1 MEDLKRHMDYALSVY
16 KANNGKEYNYISYLY
31 HEVNDRG
38 DEKRDTFTNM
48 EYFIIDVK
56 SDIFNNIM
64 ESTGGFVANMTTRLF
79 EKENLD
85 VSYLMLVAIPQPNN
99 NFVFKFAYFDNE
111 FNLLKTYID
120 NNYNDYRYFKNK
132 FKYCTIKKLGSVF
145 DLISNEKF
153 HNITKDI
160 SYNTSCDF
168 DLIVDGQPIDE
179 NVILYF
185 NDVDLLLTPYKKE
198 NLARN
203 NIEIDH
209 FEFKIAYNGIE
220 FVYLKGIAIDTN
232 GDTIKDFQTDAHY
245 SKKGIATIEQYKK
258 LKIKELSDYFGYQYD
273 GPISID
279 DFSISISLDFA
290 KNNSD
295 KFSYSP
301 ELLKIKTN
309 ELDELEK

>member
-1 MEDLKRHMDYALSVY
+1 MEEKRYMNYSLATYHTKD
-16 KANNGKEYNYISYLY
+16 GKEYNYISYLY

-132 FKYCTIKKLGSVF
+132 FKYCTIKKLEVF
-145 DLISNEKF
+145 LI
-153 HNITKDI
+153 
-160 SYNTSCDF
+160 
-168 DLIVDGQPIDE
+168 
-179 NVILYF
+179 
-185 NDVDLLLTPYKKE
+185 
-198 NLARN
+198 
-203 NIEIDH
+203 
-209 FEFKIAYNGIE
+209 
-220 FVYLKGIAIDTN
+220 
-232 GDTIKDFQTDAHY
+232 
-245 SKKGIATIEQYKK
+245 
-258 LKIKELSDYFGYQYD
+258 
-273 GPISID
+273 
-279 DFSISISLDFA
+279 
-290 KNNSD
+290 
-295 KFSYSP
+295 
-301 ELLKIKTN
+301 
-309 ELDELEK
+309 